1 MSKKDFMKNQIQTLV
16 DFVNKKGNTMTFG
29 EMANISESI
38 NDIRLKLE
46 DSEEDFPN
54 KDVVIANLNDLK
66 NTIRETPYFNL
77 ISILL
82 GSLNRIMYFLK

>member
-16 DFVNKKGNTMTFG
+16 DFVNKKGNAMTFG

>member
-1 MSKKDFMKNQIQTLV
+1 MSKKEFMKNQIQTLV
-16 DFVNKKGNTMTFG
+16 EFVNEKGNAMTFG
-29 EMANISESI
+29 DMANISESI

-77 ISILL
+77 ISIVL
-82 GSLNRIMYFLK
+82 GSLIRIIYFLK

>member
-16 DFVNKKGNTMTFG
+16 DFVNKKGNAMTFG

-46 DSEEDFPN
+46 DSKEDFPN

>member
-16 DFVNKKGNTMTFG
+16 DFVNKKGNAMTFG

-38 NDIRLKLE
+38 NDIRMKLE

-82 GSLNRIMYFLK
+82 GSLNRIMLFLK